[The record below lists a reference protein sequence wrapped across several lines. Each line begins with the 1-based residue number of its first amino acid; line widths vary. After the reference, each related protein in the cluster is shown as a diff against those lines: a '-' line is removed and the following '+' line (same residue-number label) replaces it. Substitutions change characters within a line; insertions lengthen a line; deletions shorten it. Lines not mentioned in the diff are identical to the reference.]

1 MKNKDIQTLIQNYF
15 LQWLMAQ
22 RNVSPETI
30 KSYRDTFRLYLR
42 YTEKFCGITPAKMSI
57 TQFDADHILGFL
69 SYLDKERGNSPKT
82 VNNRLAALH
91 SFVKYLI
98 FELPEY
104 SGLLNRSL
112 MVPFRKATKRHME
125 FLTESEFAALKN
137 ACNTDTALGQRD
149 MLMLLLLYNTGV
161 RVSELMRLK
170 LSDFHIDSQNTSAYI
185 LVRGKGRKERNIP
198 LWKSTAKYL
207 ANYIRDHAH
216 NKTGSL
222 FANCLNGNLTRSG
235 IRYRLGCL
243 QKKAS
248 EVDPSLAKKNITP
261 HTFRHTT
268 ALRMLQSGVDIS
280 TIAIWLGHES
290 IITTHK
296 YMEADLEMKRQTL
309 EKWAIPAIHPI
320 SSRPMPLSWCFWI
333 RYDDS
338 FMCRPSR
345 RKRRVALRFVSLRH
359 INIFST

>member
-1 MKNKDIQTLIQNYF
+1 MKNNDIQTLMQKYF
-15 LQWLMAQ
+15 LQWLMSQ

-42 YTEKFCGITPAKMSI
+42 YTETHCGVTPSKMSI
-57 TQFDADHILGFL
+57 AQFDADHILGFL

-82 VNNRLAALH
+82 VNSRLAALH

-104 SGLLNRSL
+104 NGLLNRSL
-112 MVPFRKATKRHME
+112 MVPFRKTAKRQME
-125 FLTESEFAALKN
+125 FLTEDEFAALKN
-137 ACNTDTALGQRD
+137 ACKTDTALGRRD

-161 RVSELMRLK
+161 RVSELVGLK
-170 LSDFHIDSQNTSAYI
+170 RDDIHIDSGNTSAYI
-185 LVRGKGRKERNIP
+185 RINGKGRKERHVP

-207 ANYIRDHAH
+207 ADYMRDHAR
-216 NKTGSL
+216 NEIGSL

-235 IRYRLGCL
+235 ARYRLDCL
-243 QKKAS
+243 KQKAS
-248 EVDPSLAKKNITP
+248 EAIPSLVKKNITP

-309 EKWAIPAIHPI
+309 EKMGDPGH
-320 SSRPMPLSWCFWI
+320 SSYYFTPDASIMAFLN
-333 RYDDS
+333 
-338 FMCRPSR
+338 
-345 RKRRVALRFVSLRH
+345 SL
-359 INIFST
+359 

>member
-1 MKNKDIQTLIQNYF
+1 MKNNDIQTLIQKYF

-30 KSYRDTFRLYLR
+30 KSYRDTFRLYFR
-42 YTEKFCGITPAKMSI
+42 YTETHCGVTPAKMSI
-57 TQFDADHILGFL
+57 AQFDADHILGFL

-82 VNNRLAALH
+82 VNSRLAALH
-91 SFVKYLI
+91 SFVKYMI

-112 MVPFRKATKRHME
+112 MVPFRKIAKRQME
-125 FLTESEFAALKN
+125 FLTEDEFAALKN
-137 ACNTDTALGQRD
+137 ACKTDTALGRRD
-149 MLMLLLLYNTGV
+149 MLMLLMLYNTGV
-161 RVSELMRLK
+161 RVSELVGLK
-170 LSDFHIDSQNTSAYI
+170 LGDIHIDSRNTAAYI
-185 LVRGKGRKERNIP
+185 RINGKGRKERHVP

-207 ANYIRDHAH
+207 ADYICGHAR

-222 FANCLNGNLTRSG
+222 FANCLDGNLTRSG
-235 IRYRLGCL
+235 VRYRLDCL
-243 QKKAS
+243 KQKAS
-248 EVDPSLAKKNITP
+248 EAIPSLAKKNITP

-309 EKWAIPAIHPI
+309 EKLGDPGN
-320 SSRPMPLSWCFWI
+320 SSYCFTPDASI
-333 RYDDS
+333 IMFLDS
-338 FMCRPSR
+338 
-345 RKRRVALRFVSLRH
+345 L
-359 INIFST
+359 

>member
-1 MKNKDIQTLIQNYF
+1 MKNNDIQALIQKYF

-22 RNVSPETI
+22 RNVSQETI
-30 KSYRDTFRLYLR
+30 RSYRDTFRLYLR
-42 YTEKFCGITPAKMSI
+42 YAETLCGVTPAKMSI
-57 TQFDADHILGFL
+57 AQFDADHILGFL
-69 SYLDKERGNSPKT
+69 SYLNKERGNSPKT
-82 VNNRLAALH
+82 VNSRLAALH

-112 MVPFRKATKRHME
+112 MVPFRKATKRQME
-125 FLTESEFAALKN
+125 FLTEDEFIALKN
-137 ACNTDTALGQRD
+137 ACKTDTALGHRD
-149 MLMLLLLYNTGV
+149 MLMLRLLYNTGV
-161 RVSELMRLK
+161 RVSELLGLK
-170 LSDFHIDSQNTSAYI
+170 LSDIHFDSRNTLAYI
-185 LVRGKGRKERNIP
+185 LIHGKGRKERNVP

-207 ANYIRDHAH
+207 SDYIRDYAR

-222 FANCLNGNLTRSG
+222 FENCLDGNLTRSG
-235 IRYRLGCL
+235 VRYRLDCL

-248 EVDPSLAKKNITP
+248 EANPSLAKKNITP

-309 EKWAIPAIHPI
+309 EKMGDPGH
-320 SSRPMPLSWCFWI
+320 SSYCFTPDASI
-333 RYDDS
+333 LVFLDS
-338 FMCRPSR
+338 
-345 RKRRVALRFVSLRH
+345 L
-359 INIFST
+359 

>member
-1 MKNKDIQTLIQNYF
+1 MKNNGIQMLIQKYF

-30 KSYRDTFRLYLR
+30 KSYRDTFRLYFR
-42 YTEKFCGITPAKMSI
+42 YIEIHCGVTPAKMSI
-57 TQFDADHILGFL
+57 AQFDADYILGFL

-91 SFVKYLI
+91 SFVKYMI

-112 MVPFRKATKRHME
+112 MVPFRKTVKRQME
-125 FLTESEFAALKN
+125 FLTEDEFAALKN
-137 ACNTDTALGQRD
+137 ACETDTALGRRD

-161 RVSELMRLK
+161 RVSELVGLK
-170 LSDFHIDSQNTSAYI
+170 LGDIHIDNRNTTAYI
-185 LVRGKGRKERNIP
+185 RINGKGRKERHVP

-207 ANYIRDHAH
+207 VAYMRDHAR
-216 NKTGSL
+216 NETGSL
-222 FANCLNGNLTRSG
+222 FANCLDANLTRSG
-235 IRYRLGCL
+235 VRYRLDCL
-243 QKKAS
+243 KRKTS
-248 EVDPSLAKKNITP
+248 EAIPSLAKKSITP
-261 HTFRHTT
+261 HIFRHTT

-290 IITTHK
+290 ILTIHK

-309 EKWAIPAIHPI
+309 EKMSDPGHSSYYFTPDVPI
-320 SSRPMPLSWCFWI
+320 MAFLN
-333 RYDDS
+333 
-338 FMCRPSR
+338 
-345 RKRRVALRFVSLRH
+345 SL
-359 INIFST
+359 

>member
-1 MKNKDIQTLIQNYF
+1 MKNNDIHSLIQKFF

-42 YTEKFCGITPAKMSI
+42 HAESIYGVSPAKITI
-57 TQFDADHILGFL
+57 TQFDADHIIGFL

-82 VNNRLAALH
+82 TNNRLAALH

-112 MVPFRKATKRHME
+112 MVPFRKATKRQME
-125 FLTESEFAALKN
+125 FLTEDEFSALKS
-137 ACNTDTALGQRD
+137 ACKTDTALGRRD

-161 RVSELMRLK
+161 RVSELVGLK
-170 LSDFHIDSQNTSAYI
+170 LSDIHIDNQNTTAYI
-185 LVRGKGRKERNIP
+185 LIHGKGRKERTVP
-198 LWKSTAKYL
+198 LWKNTVKYL
-207 ANYIRDHAH
+207 ADFICDHNC

-222 FANCLNGNLTRSG
+222 FANCLDGDLTRSG
-235 IRYRLGCL
+235 VRYRLDCL

-248 EVDPSLAKKNITP
+248 EVVPSLEKKNITP

-290 IITTHK
+290 MITTHK

-309 EKWAIPAIHPI
+309 EKMCDPSH
-320 SSRPMPLSWCFWI
+320 SSYYFKP
-333 RYDDS
+333 DDS
-338 FMCRPSR
+338 ILVF
-345 RKRRVALRFVSLRH
+345 LDSL
-359 INIFST
+359 

>member
-1 MKNKDIQTLIQNYF
+1 MKNNDIHSLIQKFF

-42 YTEKFCGITPAKMSI
+42 HAESIYGVSPAKLTI

-69 SYLDKERGNSPKT
+69 THLEKERGNSPKT
-82 VNNRLAALH
+82 VNSRLAALH

-112 MVPFRKATKRHME
+112 MVPFRKATKRQME
-125 FLTESEFAALKN
+125 FLTEDEFSALKN
-137 ACNTDTALGQRD
+137 ACKTDTVLGRRD

-161 RVSELMRLK
+161 RVSELLGLK
-170 LSDFHIDSQNTSAYI
+170 LNDIHIDSLNTTAYI
-185 LVRGKGRKERNIP
+185 LIHGKGRKERNVP
-198 LWKSTAKYL
+198 LWKNTAKYL
-207 ANYIRDHAH
+207 AEYIYGHGR
-216 NKTGSL
+216 NETSNL
-222 FANCLNGNLTRSG
+222 FANCSDGNLTRSG
-235 IRYRLGCL
+235 VRYRLECL
-243 QKKAS
+243 QMTAS
-248 EVDPSLAKKNITP
+248 KVNPALAKKNITP

-268 ALRMLQSGVDIS
+268 ALRMLQSGVDLS

-290 IITTHK
+290 MITTHK

-309 EKWAIPAIHPI
+309 EKMCDPSHSTYYFKP
-320 SSRPMPLSWCFWI
+320 
-333 RYDDS
+333 DDS
-338 FMCRPSR
+338 ILVF
-345 RKRRVALRFVSLRH
+345 LDSL
-359 INIFST
+359 